1 LVPEVITGI
10 TVVDHGDPDPYR
22 FGTFC
27 RLQGWRNM
35 VEFCTY
41 GKYVD
46 AGITTE
52 KNQADADIT
61 DIEKK
66 AGPTYSSYVQLPVMT
81 DLIIY

>member
-1 LVPEVITGI
+1 
-10 TVVDHGDPDPYR
+10 
-22 FGTFC
+22 
-27 RLQGWRNM
+27 M

-52 KNQADADIT
+52 KKQADADIT

-66 AGPTYSSYVQLPVMT
+66 ADPTDSSYVQLPVMT
-81 DLIIY
+81 DLIIC